1 MKPTFWDYVH
11 AAFNA
16 RPAGMFVPPNW
27 IGLGVFGFLGLLNP
41 GFWIIGLGCELGY
54 LGWLGTHPRFQKLV
68 TGGRLLD
75 ERRRWE
81 ARVYDLIRQLTPE
94 DQQSYRAL
102 ETRCQGILEQ
112 QSRGTALSP
121 GLDEQGEGL
130 GRLVW
135 IYLRL
140 LLTRE
145 SIRKIIREASS
156 PPEQAAQLKER
167 IDKLQEQLQQP
178 SIGEDLRKS
187 LAAQLEILQQ
197 RQEKKRE
204 AAEKLAFLD
213 AELTRIQ
220 EQGEL
225 LREQS
230 VLSTDPEVVSQR
242 IDQVTTTLGGTNQW
256 IRDQQKIYG
265 AMEDLLSDPP
275 PLVVQS
281 TKESQ

>member
-1 MKPTFWDYVH
+1 MKLTVWDYVH

-27 IGLGVFGFLGLLNP
+27 IGLGIFGFLGVLNP
-41 GFWIIGLGCELGY
+41 GFWIIGAGCELAY

-68 TGGRLLD
+68 SGGRLLD
-75 ERRRWE
+75 ERRQWQKKLYE
-81 ARVYDLIRQLTPE
+81 LIRQLPPG
-94 DQQSYRAL
+94 DQQRYRAL
-102 ETRCQGILEQ
+102 EARCQGILEQ
-112 QSRGTALSP
+112 QSHGATLSP

-145 SIRKIIREASS
+145 SIRKIIHEPSNS
-156 PPEQAAQLKER
+156 PEQAAQLKER
-167 IDKLQEQLQQP
+167 IQALQEQLQQT
-178 SIGEDLRKS
+178 SVSEDLRKS
-187 LAAQLEILQQ
+187 LTAQIEILQQ

-204 AAEKLAFLD
+204 AVEKLAFLD

-220 EQGEL
+220 EQVEL

-242 IDQVTTTLGGTNQW
+242 IDQITTTLGGTNQW

-281 TKESQ
+281 SKESQ

>member
-1 MKPTFWDYVH
+1 MKPTFWDYVR

-16 RPAGMFVPPNW
+16 KPMGMFIPPNW
-27 IGLGVFGFLGLLNP
+27 IGLGAFGLLGILNP

-54 LGWLGTHPRFQKLV
+54 LGWLGTHARFRQLV
-68 TGGRLLD
+68 IGGHLLD
-75 ERRRWE
+75 EQRRWE
-81 ARVYDLIRQLTPE
+81 SKVYEMVRQLPPE
-94 DQQSYRAL
+94 DQQRYRAL
-102 ETRCQGILEQ
+102 ESRCKSILEQ
-112 QSRGTALSP
+112 QSHDGVPSGVA
-121 GLDEQGEGL
+121 EQGQGL

-140 LLTRE
+140 LFTRE
-145 SIRKIIREASS
+145 AIRKIIRESS
-156 PPEQAAQLKER
+156 GSADEAAHMKER
-167 IDKLQEQLQQP
+167 IDKLREQLQQT
-178 SIGEDLRKS
+178 SITEDLRKS
-187 LAAQLEILQQ
+187 LTAQIEILQQ

-220 EQGEL
+220 EQVEL
-225 LREQS
+225 LREQA

-256 IRDQQKIYG
+256 IQDQQKIYG

-275 PLVVQS
+275 PLVTSGQ
-281 TKESQ
+281 KESQ